1 MISAITLF
9 AYFIGYRFEFG
20 AWGIGES
27 VHGITLAFLAM
38 SMSEIFHSYN
48 LRSHGSIFKLKSH
61 NMILW
66 GSMILSLI
74 LTTALIFVPALSNLF
89 GFSEDIGL
97 IEYGIAL
104 ALAISTIP
112 IVEIVK
118 LVTRMLGRKK

>member
-1 MISAITLF
+1 
-9 AYFIGYRFEFG
+9 
-20 AWGIGES
+20 
-27 VHGITLAFLAM
+27 
-38 SMSEIFHSYN
+38 
-48 LRSHGSIFKLKSH
+48 
-61 NMILW
+61 MILW